1 MRGFKSV
8 GSATILAILL
18 TGAASADTS
27 EAAANTAN
35 TVNAAASKVYL
46 DGKPLAF
53 ATEPIV
59 IGGTTLVPMRSIFE
73 AEGAKVS
80 WDNRK
85 QTVTATKG
93 DKTVVYRIGDATAYD
108 NQTSVTLSRP
118 GAVINGVTMVPLRFM
133 SETLGNLVQWHSY
146 ADSITISSA
155 TRLENTVRYG
165 VNLRTAP
172 STEPEVPVY
181 RMMNKGENIHVIRE
195 MDGNWLEVQT
205 QDKRIGFISAKPL
218 YTDYTSPQLAE
229 NQADQLIAYGA
240 QFLGTP
246 YEFGASSDQTAT
258 FDCSSF
264 VRHVFNEVLSLELP
278 RVSYDQAEK
287 GREVGINE
295 LRKGDL
301 LFFSARG
308 LDIGHVGIYAG
319 NNIILHTYSK
329 EKGVHFMELDDKWM
343 KRLVTARRVL

>member
-1 MRGFKSV
+1 MRRFSKA
-8 GSATILAILL
+8 GSTALLAILV
-18 TGAASADTS
+18 TGAVSTDT
-27 EAAANTAN
+27 AM
-35 TVNAAASKVYL
+35 AASSVYL

-53 ATEPIV
+53 TAEPV
-59 IGGTTLVPMRSIFE
+59 ELGGTTLVPMRSIME
-73 AEGAKVS
+73 AQGAKVT
-80 WDNRK
+80 WDSRK
-85 QTVTATKG
+85 ETVTATKG
-93 DKTVVYRIGDATAYD
+93 DKTLVYKIGETTAYD
-108 NQTSVTLSRP
+108 NQTPVTLAKP
-118 GAVINGVTMVPLRFM
+118 GAIIKGVTMVPLRFI
-133 SETLGNLVQWHSY
+133 SETLGNVVQWHSY

-155 TRLENTVRYG
+155 ARFENTVRYG

-172 STEPEVPVY
+172 NTQPDVPVY
-181 RMMNKGENIHVIRE
+181 RMLPKGENIHVIKE

-218 YTDYTSPQLAE
+218 YTNYTSPQLAE
-229 NQADQLIAYGA
+229 NQADQLIAYGS

-264 VRHVFNEVLSLELP
+264 VRRVFNEVLSVELP

-319 NNIILHTYSK
+319 NNTILHTFSK
-329 EKGVHFMELDDKWM
+329 DKGVHFMELDEKWM
-343 KRLVTARRVL
+343 KRLVKARRIL